1 MTDGVGDAVGAL
13 VAVEVGVALGVVAA
27 DGAREGVIGIVGL
40 ALVGLGVDVGL
51 GVRVGVGG
59 AGVSGVAHAVKAS
72 AIPRMTKNRND
83 RMDFIGPAWI
93 EFGACEYST
102 LRRRV
107 KIICA
112 FDTRAEKD

>member
-1 MTDGVGDAVGAL
+1 MGDAVGAL
-13 VAVEVGVALGVVAA
+13 VAVELGVALGVVAA
-27 DGAREGVIGIVGL
+27 ADGAMEGVIATVGL

-59 AGVSGVAHAVKAS
+59 TGVSGAAHAVAAS

-112 FDTRAEKD
+112 FDTRAIIY

>member
-1 MTDGVGDAVGAL
+1 MDGVGDAVGAL
-13 VAVEVGVALGVVAA
+13 VAVELGVALGVVAA
-27 DGAREGVIGIVGL
+27 ADGAMEGVIATVGL

-51 GVRVGVGG
+51 GVRVGVSGT
-59 AGVSGVAHAVKAS
+59 GVSGAAHAVTAS
-72 AIPRMTKNRND
+72 AVPRMTKNRID

-112 FDTRAEKD
+112 FDTRAIIY